1 MLESDKIIIDPTKS
15 RQKIPREY
23 TISMEVDIDDKKE
36 YIIPRR
42 ARLIDQISWIY
53 SEYISGTAGDF
64 FSQFTAGSSPNI
76 IAFNKI
82 LQQDLPAEHAL
93 FATNRALTTV
103 RGVNFSSKDVIEACL
118 FDQVASLKNV
128 LEGLLIYQLSD
139 KCNSNWTRDYLK
151 EYLQI
156 KKGFFTIHPHECTR
170 YKTNITRLKQEL
182 GSDKL
187 TSIALVPSTFESFYF
202 MCSYR
207 VLGKSIDKK
216 HQNIEK
222 LNEVVRRN
230 TQRLLEEFALWLQ
243 DIKYRKDIIFVDHIN
258 GSINNKDTFV
268 NQMENIFGTINREYS
283 DYVINSYIEKR
294 FNNNLDRM
302 DKWKA
307 IMEKE
312 WLSSEYAVDILRE
325 LSII

>member
-1 MLESDKIIIDPTKS
+1 MLESEKIIT
-15 RQKIPREY
+15 RQ
-23 TISMEVDIDDKKE
+23 SMSHFRKNTEMEDV
-36 YIIPRR
+36 IPRR
-42 ARLIDQISWIY
+42 TRLIDQTNWIY
-53 SEYISGTAGDF
+53 SEYLSGTAGDF
-64 FSQFTAGSSPNI
+64 FSQFTAGSSPSI

-82 LQQDLPAEHAL
+82 LQKDLPAEHAL
-93 FATNRALTTV
+93 FNANSGSLTTV
-103 RGVNFSSKDVIEACL
+103 RGVNFSSKNVIEGCL

-128 LEGLLIYQLSD
+128 LEGLLIYQLSRE
-139 KCNSNWTRDYLK
+139 CSGTWTRDYLE

-156 KKGFFTIHPHECTR
+156 KKAFFTTHPHKCTG

-207 VLGKSIDKK
+207 VLGKPVKMA

-222 LNEVVRRN
+222 LNEIARSN
-230 TQRLLEEFALWLQ
+230 TESLLEEFASWLQ
-243 DIKYRKDIIFVDHIN
+243 DIKHRKDIIFVDHIN

-268 NQMENIFGTINREYS
+268 NQMEDIFGMIDKEYS
-283 DYVINSYIEKR
+283 NYVINFYKEKR
-294 FNNNLDRM
+294 YNNNLDRM

-307 IMEKE
+307 IMERE

>member
-15 RQKIPREY
+15 RQKMPREY
-23 TISMEVDIDDKKE
+23 A
-36 YIIPRR
+36 IPRR

-93 FATNRALTTV
+93 FATNGELTTV

-128 LEGLLIYQLSD
+128 LEGLLIYQLSN
-139 KCNSNWTRDYLK
+139 KCNGNWTRDYLK

-156 KKGFFTIHPHECTR
+156 KKGFFTIHPHECTG

-187 TSIALVPSTFESFYF
+187 TSIAVVPSTFESFYF

-207 VLGKSIDKK
+207 VLGKSIDKE
-216 HQNIEK
+216 HQNTER
-222 LNEVVRRN
+222 LNEIARTN
-230 TQRLLEEFALWLQ
+230 TRSLLEEFASWLQ
-243 DIKYRKDIIFVDHIN
+243 DIKHRKDIIFVDHIN
-258 GSINNKDTFV
+258 GIVNNKDNFI
-268 NQMENIFGTINREYS
+268 NKMENIFGIIDREYS

-307 IMEKE
+307 IMERE
-312 WLSSEYAVDILRE
+312 WLSSEYAVDILKE